1 MNDITKYHLSG
12 TGNTE
17 SFISIELIEC
27 IYEIDTLEFIKKY
40 KISNYW
46 SGKIF
51 IKRLINKIFKYKLNQ
66 KMIWNSRFWK
76 EINIHTVN
84 SKLNIKNGKSI
95 NDLIMELN
103 SKRKKDVMKYQLMMK
118 ENIDLGYPLFITGK
132 CLKKI
137 GGIELNEK
145 KIYMLDGS
153 RRLIASVLN
162 GLKEIKIL
170 LISS

>member
-1 MNDITKYHLSG
+1 MNDINKYHLSG
-12 TGNTE
+12 TGTTE

-27 IYEIDTLEFIKKY
+27 IDEIDTLEFLKKY
-40 KISNYW
+40 KISNFW

-66 KMIWNSRFWK
+66 KMIWDSKFWEK
-76 EINIHTVN
+76 INIHTVN
-84 SKLNIKNGKSI
+84 SKLNIKNEKSI
-95 NDLIMELN
+95 NDLIKGLS

-132 CLKKI
+132 CLTKI
-137 GGIELNEK
+137 GGIKLDEK

-153 RRLIASVLN
+153 RRLIASLLN
-162 GLKEIKIL
+162 ESKKNMIL

>member
-1 MNDITKYHLSG
+1 MNNINEYHLCEIG
-12 TGNTE
+12 HTE

-27 IYEIDTLEFIKKY
+27 IDKIDTLEFLKKY
-40 KISNYW
+40 KISNFW

-66 KMIWNSRFWK
+66 QMTWDSKFWK
-76 EINIHTVN
+76 EINIQMVS
-84 SKLNIKNGKSI
+84 SKLNIKNKKSI
-95 NDLIMELN
+95 NDLIMGLS

-118 ENIDLGYPLFITGK
+118 ENIDLGFPLFITGK
-132 CLKKI
+132 CLKII
-137 GGIELNEK
+137 GGIELDEK

-153 RRLIASVLN
+153 RRLIASLLN
-162 GLKEIKIL
+162 ESKKNMIL

>member
-1 MNDITKYHLSG
+1 
-12 TGNTE
+12 
-17 SFISIELIEC
+17 
-27 IYEIDTLEFIKKY
+27 
-40 KISNYW
+40 
-46 SGKIF
+46 
-51 IKRLINKIFKYKLNQ
+51 
-66 KMIWNSRFWK
+66 
-76 EINIHTVN
+76 
-84 SKLNIKNGKSI
+84 
-95 NDLIMELN
+95 
-103 SKRKKDVMKYQLMMK
+103 MK